1 LNTPKSSA
9 TEQEVIQLYL
19 YGITTQKI
27 AKECGTSI
35 GYVSGVITRLKE
47 ELGQNKVSAIR
58 EFAVALRKLGIS
70 APQAL
75 VGAKIYS
82 VMCKSELDEDKLG
95 ELIKDTIEKAQNQG
109 ISLSK
114 LIECSKIVSVLQEK
128 SNVSLG
134 DLPMTCQEMLGKKET
149 LEKEITILSQ
159 QKASAETQATNAFEE
174 KNLTVQKLK
183 EFDCI
188 KTQLEK
194 NDIDIND
201 LPRLVTILKKAS
213 DSNYNSDK
221 IINHLQKEESHESR
235 VEKLVQEQKRLQST
249 IDSKTG
255 KLENIT
261 KEIEEKVSVATA
273 IRNLNQ
279 IGIKE
284 QDLQSLYHVVIDIS
298 KNHDI
303 NAKDSLQRL
312 HEDLENNYD
321 KKLGL
326 KIHLEKLENDI
337 SAKSKELQSVHMQ
350 EKDFKA
356 KHEDNLNTLQILK
369 KLKQQGI
376 EHALILEWHKIFESS
391 KLDVGDFSKKIKKT
405 GDLAKIIA
413 TLEQKSLILQKQIEK
428 LESRKKW
435 LEENIDGLE
444 SKLRHVD
451 NIVKKSL
458 DDFLSDAQKKI
469 STASKYAT
477 NAIDYTGKKTRENLE
492 AHHRETSGILK
503 EITSELDE
511 FLTKSIKESKNIG
524 KLEWVLEFHE
534 FLLGNSFIP
543 SRDLPMIVLV
553 LERLLYRIQK
563 YNADTSSLESLIKQ
577 LVTYL
582 ENIKSN

>member
-1 LNTPKSSA
+1 
-9 TEQEVIQLYL
+9 
-19 YGITTQKI
+19 
-27 AKECGTSI
+27 
-35 GYVSGVITRLKE
+35 
-47 ELGQNKVSAIR
+47 
-58 EFAVALRKLGIS
+58 
-70 APQAL
+70 
-75 VGAKIYS
+75 
-82 VMCKSELDEDKLG
+82 M
-95 ELIKDTIEKAQNQG
+95 
-109 ISLSK
+109 
-114 LIECSKIVSVLQEK
+114 
-128 SNVSLG
+128 
-134 DLPMTCQEMLGKKET
+134 
-149 LEKEITILSQ
+149 
-159 QKASAETQATNAFEE
+159 
-174 KNLTVQKLK
+174 
-183 EFDCI
+183 
-188 KTQLEK
+188 
-194 NDIDIND
+194 
-201 LPRLVTILKKAS
+201 
-213 DSNYNSDK
+213 
-221 IINHLQKEESHESR
+221 QKEESHESR
-235 VEKLVQEQKRLQST
+235 MEKLVQEQKRLQST

-284 QDLQSLYHVVIDIS
+284 QNLQSLYHVVIDIS
-298 KNHDI
+298 KNHNI

-337 SAKSKELQSVHMQ
+337 SVKSKELQSVQLQ
-350 EKDFKA
+350 EKDFKR
-356 KHEDNLNTLQILK
+356 KQEDNLNTLQILK

-376 EHALILEWHKIFESS
+376 EHTLILEWHKIFESS
-391 KLDVGDFSKKIKKT
+391 KLDVGDFSKKIKQT
-405 GDLAKIIA
+405 GDLEKIIT
-413 TLEQKSLILQKQIEK
+413 TLEQKSLLHQKQIEK

-444 SKLRHVD
+444 SKLHHVD

-477 NAIDYTGKKTRENLE
+477 NTIDYTGKKTRENLE

-534 FLLGNSFIP
+534 FLLGNSFMP

-553 LERLLYRIQK
+553 LKRLLYRIQK